1 MNPTLIISGIQAT
14 LRAAQA
20 GAQLYGEHARD
31 RKVFLPDL
39 ELPEGSRAAQL
50 VVFLKDKPQLAETSS
65 AFSDIWDAENKEL
78 RSTKSELVDAAYTVM
93 LQHKAKQ
100 QLLDQGKEE
109 NEAKFEADML
119 ASGRMVEQWRE
130 ERQPPSAFVRMAL
143 TLTDIGLEFIQTD
156 PTLFGIGSRGEKMIV
171 AFANSMSALIPDD
184 VSAFGPK
191 ANFADRLLGIFLRA
205 GLGSLTGNANI
216 VFKNEDMANL
226 MEGVT
231 RPIIDALPE
240 SIADQV
246 RYRDLVDALAG
257 PCAEAAF
264 ALMAESTESYFG
276 KAFADEKALGVVTSA
291 LFEDIQ
297 RTTHDGSIVDVFTEQ
312 GLVRMYRAGLRVAIE
327 RPALFLGNDQSAKTA
342 FFKELLSGSAAT
354 LRAHPR
360 FKGPVGT
367 SLAAMVLEVVGKNA
381 SALFKPDIEDP
392 WEKVA
397 DLALAQITTGLSTA
411 LKTLD
416 ADGTPKGALKAF
428 SDRQLLELAR
438 IILQQAAQTPGMLGV
453 ETSELQA
460 IIGGIAEAM
469 AADDNLLMT
478 PDEWIGIAGVAVEK
492 AAANP
497 GRLFGLSV
505 SEDDP
510 GQALGAAVI
519 QSVLK
524 VAGETWTQKGRV
536 GQSVLFG
543 KTLEQVLAASIEALA
558 GNITAAVNQPE
569 AVDGFLEQLKAGAE
583 AAPEKFGSDAMLS
596 VFRGLIGNVLATGKL
611 PAEGEIEAIL
621 FAGEARS

>member
-50 VVFLKDKPQLAETSS
+50 VVFLKDKPQLAETAS

-171 AFANSMSALIPDD
+171 AFANSMSALLPDD

-191 ANFADRLLGIFLRA
+191 ASFADRLLGIFLRA

-226 MEGVT
+226 MAGVT

-240 SIADQV
+240 SIADQM

-312 GLVRMYRAGLRVAIE
+312 GLIRMYRAGLRVAIE
-327 RPALFLGNDQSAKTA
+327 RPALFLGNGQSAKTV
-342 FFKELLSGSAAT
+342 FFKEFLSGSAAT

-381 SALFKPDIEDP
+381 SALFKPDPEDP

-411 LKTLD
+411 LKILD

-428 SDRQLLELAR
+428 SDRQLIELAR

-469 AADDNLLMT
+469 AADDNLLLT

-510 GQALGAAVI
+510 GQALGVAVI

-558 GNITAAVNQPE
+558 GNITAAVDQPE
-569 AVDGFLEQLKAGAE
+569 VVDGFLEQLKAGAE
-583 AAPEKFGSDAMLS
+583 AAPGKFGSDAMLS

-611 PAEGEIEAIL
+611 PKENEIEAIL

>member
-50 VVFLKDKPQLAETSS
+50 VVFLKDKPQLAGAAS
-65 AFSDIWDAENKEL
+65 AFSALWDAENREL
-78 RSTKSELVDAAYTVM
+78 KSTKPELVDAAYTVM

-143 TLTDIGLEFIQTD
+143 TLTDIGLEFIQAD

-171 AFANSMSALIPDD
+171 AFAHSMSALIPDD
-184 VSAFGPK
+184 VSAFGSK
-191 ANFADRLLGIFLRA
+191 ANFADRVLGIFLRA

-216 VFKNEDMANL
+216 VLKNEDIAGL
-226 MEGVT
+226 IQGVT
-231 RPIIDALPE
+231 KPMIDALPE
-240 SIADQV
+240 SIADQM
-246 RYRDLVDALAG
+246 RYRELVDALAG

-264 ALMAESTESYFG
+264 ALLAENTEDFFG
-276 KAFADEKALGVVTSA
+276 KDFADDKALGVVTSA

-297 RTTHDGSIVDVFTEQ
+297 RATHDGSIVDVFNEQ
-312 GLVRMYRAGLRVAIE
+312 GLIRIYQAGLRVAIE
-327 RPALFLGNDQSAKTA
+327 RPALFLGTDHSTKTDL
-342 FFKELLSGSAAT
+342 FKELLSGSAAT
-354 LRAHPR
+354 LSAHPR
-360 FKGPVGT
+360 FEGPIGT
-367 SLAAMVLEVVGKNA
+367 ALAAMILDVIGENA
-381 SALFKPDIEDP
+381 SALFKLDPAEP
-392 WEKVA
+392 WEEIA
-397 DLALAQITTGLSTA
+397 GIALEQITTSLSTA
-411 LKTLD
+411 LETLD
-416 ADGTPKGALKAF
+416 EDGTLKGALKAF

-453 ETSELQA
+453 QTSELQA
-460 IIGGIAEAM
+460 IIGGIAKAM
-469 AADDNLLMT
+469 AADDNLLLS
-478 PDEWIGIAGVAVEK
+478 PDEWITIAGVAAEK

-505 SEDDP
+505 SGDDP
-510 GQALGAAVI
+510 GQALALSVI

-524 VAGETWTQKGRV
+524 VASETWTQKGRA

-543 KTLEQVLAASIEALA
+543 KTLEKVLEASIEALA
-558 GNITAAVNQPE
+558 GNVAAAVKQPE
-569 AVDGFLEQLKAGAE
+569 VVDRFLERLKDKSV
-583 AAPEKFGSDAMLS
+583 AAPEKFGSDAMLK
-596 VFRGLIGNVLATGKL
+596 VFRGLVGNVLAAGKL
-611 PAEGEIEAIL
+611 PTEDEIEAIL
-621 FAGEARS
+621 FAKEA

>member
-20 GAQLYGEHARD
+20 GAPLYGEHARD

-65 AFSDIWDAENKEL
+65 AFSDIWDAENREL
-78 RSTKSELVDAAYTVM
+78 RSTRSELVDAAYTVM

-100 QLLDQGKEE
+100 ELLNQGKEE

-130 ERQPPSAFVRMAL
+130 ERQPPNAFVRMAL
-143 TLTDIGLEFIQTD
+143 TLTDIGLEFIQVD

-184 VSAFGPK
+184 VSAFGSK
-191 ANFADRLLGIFLRA
+191 INFADRVLGIFLRA

-216 VFKNEDMANL
+216 VVKNEDIARL
-226 MEGVT
+226 IQGVAK
-231 RPIIDALPE
+231 PMIDAMPE
-240 SIADQV
+240 SIADQME
-246 RYRDLVDALAG
+246 YRELVDALAG

-264 ALMAESTESYFG
+264 SFLAENTARFFG
-276 KAFADEKALGVVTSA
+276 EAFADDKALGVVTSS

-297 RTTHDGSIVDVFTEQ
+297 RATRGGSIVNVFNEQ
-312 GLVRMYRAGLRVAIE
+312 GLIRMYQAGLRVAIE
-327 RPALFLGNDQSAKTA
+327 RPALFLGEGHSTKTD
-342 FFKELLSGSAAT
+342 FFKKLLRGSAAT
-354 LRAHPR
+354 LYAHPR
-360 FKGPVGT
+360 FQGPIGT
-367 SLAAMVLEVVGKNA
+367 SLAAMVLEEIGENA
-381 SALFKPDIEDP
+381 FALFTLDPGEP
-392 WEKVA
+392 WEEVA
-397 DLALAQITTGLSTA
+397 GIALAQITTGLSTA

-416 ADGTPKGALKAF
+416 AENTPKGALRIF

-438 IILQQAAQTPGMLGV
+438 IILQQAAHTPGMLGM

-460 IIGGIAEAM
+460 IIGGMAEAM
-469 AADDNLLMT
+469 AADDNLLLS
-478 PDEWIGIAGVAVEK
+478 PDEWIMIAGVAAEK

-510 GQALGAAVI
+510 GQALGVAVI

-524 VAGETWTQKGRV
+524 VAGETWTQKGRA

-543 KTLEQVLAASIEALA
+543 KTLEKVLEASIEALA

-569 AVDGFLEQLKAGAE
+569 VVDRFLEQLKVGAD
-583 AAPEKFGSDAMLS
+583 AAPEKFGSDAMLTL
-596 VFRGLIGNVLATGKL
+596 FRGLIGNVMATGTL
-611 PAEGEIEAIL
+611 PTDEEIEAML
-621 FAGEARS
+621 FAKEA

>member
-50 VVFLKDKPQLAETSS
+50 VVFLKDKPQLAGTAS
-65 AFSDIWDAENKEL
+65 AFSAIWDAENREL
-78 RSTKSELVDAAYTVM
+78 KSTKPELVDAAYTVM

-100 QLLDQGKEE
+100 QLLDKGKEE

-130 ERQPPSAFVRMAL
+130 ERQPPNAFVRMAL
-143 TLTDIGLEFIQTD
+143 TLTDIGLEFIQAD

-184 VSAFGPK
+184 VSAFGSK
-191 ANFADRLLGIFLRA
+191 TNFADRVLGIFLRA
-205 GLGSLTGNANI
+205 GLGSLAGNANI
-216 VFKNEDMANL
+216 VLKNEDIAGL
-226 MEGVT
+226 IKGVT
-231 RPIIDALPE
+231 KPMVDALPE
-240 SIADQV
+240 SIADQM
-246 RYRDLVDALAG
+246 RYRELVDALAG

-264 ALMAESTESYFG
+264 ALLAEDTERFFG
-276 KAFADEKALGVVTSA
+276 KDFADDKALGVVTSA
-291 LFEDIQ
+291 LFEEIQ
-297 RTTHDGSIVDVFTEQ
+297 RTTHDGTIVDVFNEQ
-312 GLVRMYRAGLRVAIE
+312 GLIRMYQAGLRVAVE
-327 RPALFLGNDQSAKTA
+327 RPALFLGDDPSAEAELFRK
-342 FFKELLSGSAAT
+342 LLSGSAAT
-354 LRAHPR
+354 LRAHPH
-360 FKGPVGT
+360 FKGPIGT
-367 SLAAMVLEVVGKNA
+367 SLAAMVLEVVGENA
-381 SALFKPDIEDP
+381 TVLFKFDPGEP
-392 WEKVA
+392 WENVA
-397 DLALAQITTGLSTA
+397 EIAMQQVISGLSTA
-411 LKTLD
+411 LENLD
-416 ADGTPKGALKAF
+416 EDGTPKGALKAF

-453 ETSELQA
+453 KESELQA
-460 IIGGIAEAM
+460 VIGGIAKAM
-469 AADDNLLMT
+469 AADDNLLLSS
-478 PDEWIGIAGVAVEK
+478 DEWIKIAGVAAEK

-505 SEDDP
+505 SADDP
-510 GQALGAAVI
+510 GQALALSVI

-524 VAGETWTQKGRV
+524 VAGETWTQKGRA

-543 KTLEQVLAASIEALA
+543 KTLEKVLEASLEALA
-558 GNITAAVNQPE
+558 GNVAAAVKQPE
-569 AVDGFLEQLKAGAE
+569 VVDRFLERLKDRSV
-583 AAPEKFGSDAMLS
+583 AAPEKFGSDAMLN

-611 PAEGEIEAIL
+611 PTEDEIEAIL
-621 FAGEARS
+621 FAKEA